1 MRLACVPVSLAT
13 QGNEDSMVTDRSISD
28 ESDES
33 DEPGAEE
40 RGKDSDSL
48 IFDTL
53 NPSA

>member
-28 ESDES
+28 ESDE
-33 DEPGAEE
+33 PGAEE